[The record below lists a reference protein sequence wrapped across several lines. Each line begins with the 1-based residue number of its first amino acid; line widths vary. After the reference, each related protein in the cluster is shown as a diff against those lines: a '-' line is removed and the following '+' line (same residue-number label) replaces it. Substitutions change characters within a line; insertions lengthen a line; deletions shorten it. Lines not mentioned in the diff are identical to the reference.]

1 MLRNVL
7 VAFFIIA
14 SACAMHL
21 EYLKVDSEEL
31 HDGTLISATSNVY
44 VGQDEDLLMPE
55 EQIPGVCSICK
66 RIMKKVKHHLGN
78 HENAEKIK
86 EKLMNLCDKLGPVKK
101 FVGKWLLRTLICW
114 WRNFLQMMI
123 QKQYVLKLAF
133 ASQPVS
139 QNCSKLF
146 YKTSRNSEDAHVAE
160 IN

>member
-1 MLRNVL
+1 MLMFYL
-7 VAFFIIA
+7 LWF

-31 HDGTLISATSNVY
+31 HDGTLVSTSNVY

-86 EKLMNLCDKLGPVKK
+86 EKLMNLCDKLGPVKN
-101 FVGKWLLRTLICW
+101 IC
-114 WRNFLQMMI
+114 RKMVTKNIDML
-123 QKQYVLKLAF
+123 VEEL
-133 ASQPVS
+133 STDDDP
-139 QNCSKLF
+139 
-146 YKTSRNSEDAHVAE
+146 KTICAKAGLCK
-160 IN
+160 